1 MAEPLV
7 LINVFEVPAG
17 EAEQFIAAWEKM
29 RDYLKSQPGYID
41 TALHQAIA
49 PDADFQFVNVA
60 HWRTAE
66 EFLAATQTPEFL
78 DSAVGLVHGPGV
90 FVLCSGVFSVSGSDV
105 SVEGEDALV
114 VAAVPAA
121 GMGDVGVPGMP
132 ERAGD
137 QVAYGGEGVRL
148 VPGADL
154 CWSSPN
160 VLSRT

>member
-60 HWRTAE
+60 RWRTAE
-66 EFLAATQTPEFL
+66 EFLAATQRPEFL
-78 DSAVGLVHGPGV
+78 DSAIGLVAYPLHPS
-90 FVLCSGVFSVSGSDV
+90 LYR
-105 SVEGEDALV
+105 V
-114 VAAVPAA
+114 V
-121 GMGDVGVPGMP
+121 
-132 ERAGD
+132 
-137 QVAYGGEGVRL
+137 
-148 VPGADL
+148 
-154 CWSSPN
+154 
-160 VLSRT
+160 RT